1 MCRIANGIVDI
12 ILWIICLS
20 YSVSVY
26 DIVKVFIAI
35 NVINHAFTS
44 PTVTLTVMAL
54 MSYIRILRD
63 CCTDSLDELIPVFKV
78 LSGFKRSEEHT
89 SELQSRQYL
98 VCRLLLEKKKKNTV
112 NIFYIVS
119 K

>member
-63 CCTDSLDELIPVFKV
+63 CCTDSLDELIPVFKG
-78 LSGFKRSEEHT
+78 LSGFKSLF
-89 SELQSRQYL
+89 SSFKELLR
-98 VCRLLLEKKKKNTV
+98 RDPAA
-112 NIFYIVS
+112 IVS
-119 K
+119 